1 MAYFFHGIGIHINH
15 YAMGTTQDLQNQEAI
30 KKIQE
35 LVDAANVCLFATDL
49 SHVPMSVRPMS
60 TSKVDEE
67 GNLWFF
73 SKKDSDKN
81 EHILE
86 DDQVQ
91 LLYSNN
97 GSSEYLS
104 LYGHAEIIRDSAKIE
119 ELWTPIAKAWFPEGK
134 EDPSITLLK
143 VTPKEGHYWDTKN
156 GKVISLIKIALSAV
170 TGKPSD
176 IGVEGKVKTVKNY
189 FPDFV
194 HPRM

>member
-1 MAYFFHGIGIHINH
+1 
-15 YAMGTTQDLQNQEAI
+15 MGTTQDLQNEEAI

-35 LVDAANVCLFATDL
+35 LVKAANVCLFVSQLTQAP
-49 SHVPMSVRPMS
+49 VSVRPMS

-67 GNLWFF
+67 GHVWFF

-97 GSSEYLS
+97 ASSEYLS
-104 LYGHAEIIRDSAKIE
+104 LYGHAEIVHDRNKIE
-119 ELWTPIAKAWFPEGK
+119 ELWTPLAKTWFREGID
-134 EDPSITLLK
+134 DPSITLLK

-156 GKVISLIKIALSAV
+156 GKVISLIKMAVSAV
-170 TGKPSD
+170 TGKTKD
-176 IGVEGKVKTVKNY
+176 IGREGKVVYATSY

-194 HPRM
+194 RPHI